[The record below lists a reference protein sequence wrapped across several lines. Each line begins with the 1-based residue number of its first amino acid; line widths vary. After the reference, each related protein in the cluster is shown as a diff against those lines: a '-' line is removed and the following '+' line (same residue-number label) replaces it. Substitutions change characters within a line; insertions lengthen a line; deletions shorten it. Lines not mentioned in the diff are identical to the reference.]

1 MSNIDRLDTFEVAC
15 KQLLTDLS
23 NFKNLIS
30 TQVQSLDDQEWL
42 FDKGSTKVC
51 SADEKGLKKRCKVG
65 IKYSLLVE
73 LSQIDAETI
82 WTEFSRFWGDTILN
96 QLERVCSN
104 EELGRYQFIANNSIG
119 DELTCDIYLPNEW
132 NIPQLNM
139 LGCISARYRKV
150 DVQEFYE
157 KK

>member
-1 MSNIDRLDTFEVAC
+1 MSNVDRLDIFEVAC
-15 KQLLTDLS
+15 KHFLEDFS

-30 TQVQSLDDQEWL
+30 TQVQSLDDLEWS

-65 IKYSLLVE
+65 ITYRLQVE
-73 LSQIDAETI
+73 LSQVDTEII
-82 WTEFSRFWGDTILN
+82 WSEFSRFWGATTLN
-96 QLERVCSN
+96 QVERVYSN

-119 DELTCDIYLPNEW
+119 DEIICNIYLPNEW

-139 LGCISARYRKV
+139 LGCVSARYRKV
-150 DVQEFYE
+150 DVKEV
-157 KK
+157 

>member
-15 KQLLTDLS
+15 KHCLGDFS

-30 TQVQSLDDQEWL
+30 TQVQSLNGLEWS

-65 IKYSLLVE
+65 ITYRLQVE
-73 LSQIDAETI
+73 LSQVDTEII
-82 WTEFSRFWGDTILN
+82 WSEFSRFWGATTLN
-96 QLERVCSN
+96 QVERVYSN
-104 EELGRYQFIANNSIG
+104 EELGRYQFIANDSIG
-119 DELTCDIYLPNEW
+119 DEITCDIYLLNEW

-139 LGCISARYRKV
+139 LGYVSARYRKV
-150 DVQEFYE
+150 DVEE
-157 KK
+157 V

>member
-1 MSNIDRLDTFEVAC
+1 MSNIDRLDTFEIAC
-15 KQLLTDLS
+15 KHFLVDFS

-65 IKYSLLVE
+65 ITYRLQVE
-73 LSQIDAETI
+73 LSQVDTKII
-82 WTEFSRFWGDTILN
+82 WSEFSRFWGATTLN
-96 QLERVCSN
+96 QIERVCSN

-119 DELTCDIYLPNEW
+119 DEITCDIYLPNEW

-139 LGCISARYRKV
+139 LGFVSARYRKV
-150 DVQEFYE
+150 DVEE
-157 KK
+157 V

>member
-1 MSNIDRLDTFEVAC
+1 MSNVDRLDIFEVAC
-15 KQLLTDLS
+15 KHFIADFS

-30 TQVQSLDDQEWL
+30 TQVKSLDGLEWS

-65 IKYSLLVE
+65 ITYRLKVE
-73 LSQIDAETI
+73 LSQVDTEII
-82 WTEFSRFWGDTILN
+82 WSEFSRFWGATTLN
-96 QLERVCSN
+96 QVERVYSN

-119 DELTCDIYLPNEW
+119 DEITCDIYLLNEW

-139 LGCISARYRKV
+139 LGYVSARYRKV
-150 DVQEFYE
+150 DVEE
-157 KK
+157 V

>member
-1 MSNIDRLDTFEVAC
+1 MFN
-15 KQLLTDLS
+15 LLLQFS

-30 TQVQSLDDQEWL
+30 TQVQSLDGLEWS

-65 IKYSLLVE
+65 ITYRLQVE
-73 LSQIDAETI
+73 LSQVDTEII
-82 WTEFSRFWGDTILN
+82 WSEFSRFWGATTLN
-96 QLERVCSN
+96 QVERVYSN

-119 DELTCDIYLPNEW
+119 DEIICNIYLPNEW

-139 LGCISARYRKV
+139 LGCVSARYRKV
-150 DVQEFYE
+150 DVKEV
-157 KK
+157 

>member
-15 KQLLTDLS
+15 KHFLEDFS

-30 TQVQSLDDQEWL
+30 TQIKSLDDLEWS

-65 IKYSLLVE
+65 ITYRLQVE
-73 LSQIDAETI
+73 LSQVDTEII
-82 WTEFSRFWGDTILN
+82 WSEFSRFWGATTLN
-96 QLERVCSN
+96 QVERVYSN

-119 DELTCDIYLPNEW
+119 DEIICNIYLPNE
-132 NIPQLNM
+132 
-139 LGCISARYRKV
+139 
-150 DVQEFYE
+150 
-157 KK
+157 

>member
-15 KQLLTDLS
+15 KHFLEDFS

-30 TQVQSLDDQEWL
+30 TQIKSLDDLEWS

-65 IKYSLLVE
+65 ITYRLQVE
-73 LSQIDAETI
+73 LSQVDTEII
-82 WTEFSRFWGDTILN
+82 WSEFSRFWGATTLN
-96 QLERVCSN
+96 QVERVYSN
-104 EELGRYQFIANNSIG
+104 EELGRYQFIANDSIG
-119 DELTCDIYLPNEW
+119 DEITCNIYLPNEW

-139 LGCISARYRKV
+139 LGCVSARYRKV
-150 DVQEFYE
+150 DVEE
-157 KK
+157 V

>member
-1 MSNIDRLDTFEVAC
+1 MSNINRLDIFEVAC
-15 KQLLTDLS
+15 KHFLADFS

-30 TQVQSLDDQEWL
+30 TQVQSLDGLEWS

-65 IKYSLLVE
+65 ITYRLQVE
-73 LSQIDAETI
+73 LSQVDTEII
-82 WTEFSRFWGDTILN
+82 WSEFSRFWGATTLN
-96 QLERVCSN
+96 QIERVYSN

-119 DELTCDIYLPNEW
+119 DELTCNIYLPNEW

-139 LGCISARYRKV
+139 LGFVSARYRKV
-150 DVQEFYE
+150 DVEE
-157 KK
+157 V